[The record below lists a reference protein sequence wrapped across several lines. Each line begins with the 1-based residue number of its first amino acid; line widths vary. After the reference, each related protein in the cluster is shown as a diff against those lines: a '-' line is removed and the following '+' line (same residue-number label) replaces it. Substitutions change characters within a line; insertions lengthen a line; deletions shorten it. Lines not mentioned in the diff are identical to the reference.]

1 MAPAVATMGLRAP
14 YSVFSLSALG
24 MDPALFLGEFT
35 PHFHALPWDRYDVK
49 RAQVMRLIAAFPQ
62 EEARLGRFLAA
73 YFADKA
79 SLADVADLIARLP
92 EHEIRLLDA
101 LQPYRQRAIAHLLL
115 ERESNGSWN
124 GHREAVASFSQT
136 PMAAGDYRALP
147 RVFAPMA
154 MEVTESPRFHT
165 WLQGMAEQ
173 VRQARPEANR
183 LKVTCHQMR
192 TIARPGVSA
201 TNSPEGIHQDG
212 ADYIVSAM
220 VVEREGVT
228 GGESRVYDSDKETV
242 LLRHT
247 LQPGEG
253 LFQADAGSPL
263 WHDVSPV
270 AASGPSDGVR
280 SLFGLDI
287 RVV

>member
-14 YSVFSLSALG
+14 YTVFSLSVLG
-24 MDPALFLGEFT
+24 IDPAPFLAELT
-35 PHFHALPWDRYDVK
+35 PHFQALPWDRYDVK
-49 RAQVMRLIAAFPQ
+49 RAQVMRLIAAFPY

-79 SLADVADLIARLP
+79 SLADMSDLITQLP
-92 EHEIRLLDA
+92 EQDIRQLDA
-101 LQPYRQRAIAHLLL
+101 LQPTRQRAIAHLLL
-115 ERESNGSWN
+115 EREGNGSWIV
-124 GHREAVASFSQT
+124 HREAVASFSQT

-154 MEVTESPRFHT
+154 SEVTDSSYFHA
-165 WLQGMAEQ
+165 WLQAMAEQ
-173 VRQARPEANR
+173 VRMARPEASR

-212 ADYIVSAM
+212 ADYIVSAL
-220 VVEREGVT
+220 VVERENVT
-228 GGESRVYDSDKETV
+228 GGESRVYDNDKETV

-270 AASGPSDGVR
+270 VASGETDGVR